1 MNASV
6 EILERLR
13 AELVKKMEAADK
25 RSMYSPVSERI
36 KIHTS
41 VFPALLH
48 KYRGKDRLTK
58 EFGAELEKICREDE
72 RLMREIDAGYDYVKE
87 SDKAIKE
94 FVDLKMQISEVDSQ
108 IYFAKRR
115 DQSSREE

>member
-6 EILERLR
+6 KILERLR
-13 AELVKKMEAADK
+13 AELVVKMEAADK

-36 KIHTS
+36 KIHTTRL
-41 VFPALLH
+41 PDLLH
-48 KYRGKDRLTK
+48 RYRGKDRLTK

-87 SDKAIKE
+87 SSKAVNE
-94 FVDLKMQISEVDSQ
+94 LVDLKMQISEVDNQ
-108 IYFAKRR
+108 IFFAKRR
-115 DQSSREE
+115 DKSAREE